1 MQETKEIRWHAM
13 AVNLKKCSITGI
25 PFVVDPYTDAEEP
38 ELLENGDVPM
48 VEFHFCKEDFE
59 IIKALSEKMAAKDEN
74 HLSIEQWEI
83 EALGNRML
91 SGMLKEFMDFIDKG
105 GNEYRL
111 TDKFKEKAR
120 ELIKRETDPSKI
132 SIRSRDVRCPY
143 CERMTTFIEGCT
155 KGICQFCG
163 QSMEIK

>member
-1 MQETKEIRWHAM
+1 M
-13 AVNLKKCSITGI
+13 AVNLQKCSITGI

-38 ELLENGDVPM
+38 EMMENGDVPM
-48 VEFHFCKEDFE
+48 VEFPFCKEDFV
-59 IIKALSEKMAAKDEN
+59 IIKALSEKMTARETN

-83 EALGNRML
+83 EALGNRLL
-91 SGMLKEFMDFIDKG
+91 SGMLKDFIDHG

-111 TDKFKEKAR
+111 TKEFKDKAQG
-120 ELIKRETDPSKI
+120 LITRETDPSKM
-132 SIRSRDVRCPY
+132 SIRTRDVRCPY
-143 CERMTTFIEGCT
+143 CERMTTFIENTT